1 MPESADVRPNWPEGW
16 VWVIRARAGRAQGVV
31 TRALGLLVLVVLL
44 VFCAQASA
52 GFAPE
57 PGAWAS
63 GPGKRPVVRFT
74 VDPGTGLLQPVV
86 RYRLGRCG
94 ALRGF
99 SGRLS
104 LGLVA
109 TAGHRFEL
117 VSRHRLPGRRRARV
131 RLRFAGRFDSSF
143 EAHGVLR
150 GRVRVPGRRG
160 CRIRAVS
167 WVASAGGSPPVDAAD
182 DEFAGEIEEEL
193 EEDDCEDCE
202 ELPVDEDELPED
214 EDPGDEEPEPDD
226 EP

>member
-1 MPESADVRPNWPEGW
+1 
-16 VWVIRARAGRAQGVV
+16 V

-44 VFCAQASA
+44 VFCAGASA

-57 PGAWAS
+57 PGPWAS
-63 GPGKRPVVRFT
+63 GPGARAVVRFT

-86 RYRLGRCG
+86 RYRLGHCG
-94 ALRGF
+94 AKRGL
-99 SGRLS
+99 SQPLS

-109 TAGHRFEL
+109 AAGRRFEL
-117 VSRHRLPGRRRARV
+117 VARHRLPGRRARL

-150 GRVRVPGRRG
+150 GRVRWRRHRG
-160 CRIRAVS
+160 CRIPVLP
-167 WVASAGGSPPVDAAD
+167 WVASAGGSPPVDEAD
-182 DEFAGEIEEEL
+182 DEFGSELEEEL

-202 ELPVDEDELPED
+202 ELPADED
-214 EDPGDEEPEPDD
+214 EDPGDEEPGPDD